1 MSTPRFADK
10 TVIVTGA
17 GSGIGRATAARLA
30 AEGATVIATDI
41 VETGL
46 LELVAETTAESA
58 SAGTILTVV
67 GDVSDADT
75 IAELIAAANG
85 RLNGVA
91 NVAGIMD
98 GMLPAGE
105 VDDATWDRVMRVNVT
120 GPVRLIRAAL
130 PLLIESGSGSIVNV
144 ASEAA
149 LRGSAAGVAYTASK
163 HAIVGVTK
171 NVAHMYAPQGV
182 RANAVA
188 PGGVATNIEGH
199 PKSELA
205 AARIFP
211 LLGALAIP
219 VAQPSALAAAIT
231 WLLSED
237 SLNVNGAVLPSD
249 GGWSVA

>member
-1 MSTPRFADK
+1 MSTPRFAEK

-98 GMLPAGE
+98 DMTPVGE
-105 VDDATWDRVMRVNVT
+105 VTDAVWSRVFAINVDGT
-120 GPVRLIRAAL
+120 MKLMPPSSRPCWR
-130 PLLIESGSGSIVNV
+130 
-144 ASEAA
+144 
-149 LRGSAAGVAYTASK
+149 T
-163 HAIVGVTK
+163 
-171 NVAHMYAPQGV
+171 
-182 RANAVA
+182 
-188 PGGVATNIEGH
+188 
-199 PKSELA
+199 A
-205 AARIFP
+205 AAR
-211 LLGALAIP
+211 
-219 VAQPSALAAAIT
+219 S
-231 WLLSED
+231 
-237 SLNVNGAVLPSD
+237 
-249 GGWSVA
+249 

>member
-1 MSTPRFADK
+1 MSTPRFAGK

-30 AEGATVIATDI
+30 EEGATVIATDI

-46 LELVAETTAESA
+46 LELVEATTEGA
-58 SAGTILTVV
+58 IVTVV
-67 GDVSDADT
+67 GDVSDAGT

-85 RLNGVA
+85 SLQGVA

-130 PLLIESGSGSIVNV
+130 PLLIAGGGGSIVNV

-188 PGGVATNIEGH
+188 PGGVATNIEGR
-199 PKSELA
+199 PQSELA
-205 AARIFP
+205 TSRIFP

-231 WLLSED
+231 WLLSDD
-237 SLNVNGAVLPSD
+237 SLNVNGAILPSD

>member
-1 MSTPRFADK
+1 MSTPRFAGK

-30 AEGATVIATDI
+30 DEGAIVIGTDI
-41 VETGL
+41 VEAGL
-46 LELVAETTAESA
+46 LELVAEST
-58 SAGTILTVV
+58 GTILTVV
-67 GDVSDADT
+67 GDVSEPDT
-75 IAELIAAANG
+75 IAALIAAANG
-85 RLNGVA
+85 SLHGVA

-130 PLLIESGSGSIVNV
+130 PLLIASGAGSIVNV

-171 NVAHMYAPQGV
+171 NTAHMYAPQGV

-188 PGGVATNIEGH
+188 PGGVATNIEGR
-199 PKSELA
+199 PQSELA
-205 AARIFP
+205 TSRIFP

-231 WLLSED
+231 WLLSDD
-237 SLNVNGAVLPSD
+237 SLNVNGAILPSD

>member
-1 MSTPRFADK
+1 MSTLRFADK

-30 AEGATVIATDI
+30 DEGAIVIATDI

-46 LELVAETTAESA
+46 LELVAESTGS
-58 SAGTILTVV
+58 IVTVV
-67 GDVSDADT
+67 GDVSDAHT

-85 RLNGVA
+85 SLHGVA

-130 PLLIESGSGSIVNV
+130 PLLIAGGGGSIVNV

-188 PGGVATNIEGH
+188 PGGVATNIEGR
-199 PKSELA
+199 PQSELA
-205 AARIFP
+205 TSRIFP

-231 WLLSED
+231 WLLSDD
-237 SLNVNGAVLPSD
+237 SLNINGAILPSD

>member
-1 MSTPRFADK
+1 MSTLRFADK

-30 AEGATVIATDI
+30 DEGAIVIATDI

-46 LELVAETTAESA
+46 LELVAESTGS
-58 SAGTILTVV
+58 IVTVV
-67 GDVSDADT
+67 GDVSDAHT
-75 IAELIAAANG
+75 IAELIGAANG
-85 RLNGVA
+85 SLHGVA

-130 PLLIESGSGSIVNV
+130 PLLIAGGGGSIVNV

-188 PGGVATNIEGH
+188 PGGVATNIEGR
-199 PKSELA
+199 PQSELA
-205 AARIFP
+205 TSRIFP

-231 WLLSED
+231 WLLSDD
-237 SLNVNGAVLPSD
+237 SLNINGAILPSD

>member
-1 MSTPRFADK
+1 MSTLRFADK

-46 LELVAETTAESA
+46 LELAAESA
-58 SAGTILTVV
+58 SEGSVVTVV

-75 IAELIAAANG
+75 IAELIAASNG
-85 RLNGVA
+85 SLHGVA

-130 PLLIESGSGSIVNV
+130 PLLIAGGGGSIVNV

-188 PGGVATNIEGH
+188 PGGVATNIEGR
-199 PKSELA
+199 PQSELA
-205 AARIFP
+205 TSRIFP

-231 WLLSED
+231 WLLSDD
-237 SLNVNGAVLPSD
+237 SLNVNGAILPSD